1 MNAKLRTTDRDG
13 GDTRIQQ
20 VRRAFT
26 LIEVLVVI
34 TIIAL
39 LITILGV
46 TVTTSI
52 RKAREAATTALLVKI
67 DALLGDRIK
76 GFERATK
83 SRDFQMIVNNTKLS
97 VEAAGVYGVSPKFI
111 AARARKDF
119 YRQLFPQRFEDLAP
133 QDTNGN
139 GVNDAL
145 EAVPGVNLTVLMTQ
159 IGPTSRHPTESSEL
173 LYFALTR
180 MQSFGVPPVSESE
193 FGDTEV
199 RDTDG
204 DGLMEFVDGWEQPL
218 RFYRWPTRLLK
229 PNGAFGPDGAPGAG
243 GASFLAYGTL
253 GTDDVALGLAPRDM
267 RPIAGLLIAG
277 LAPQPAFP
285 AMQWDP
291 LSEDPDDPYGL
302 ITTELKRLIATG
314 VPAYVAYATSYN
326 ETTYPTLDTYQ
337 TALVVSVGAD
347 GDLGLYE
354 PYQAGT
360 DSNGDGILDTD
371 MGILAQP
378 IHGPGGPYDIVD
390 NLTLTPM
397 GNYVTSTLA
406 DNLTNRNRRAGKGK

>member
-1 MNAKLRTTDRDG
+1 MNAKLCVTDRDG
-13 GDTRIQQ
+13 GNARIRR

-26 LIEVLVVI
+26 LIEILVVI

-39 LITILGV
+39 LITILG
-46 TVTTSI
+46 TAVTTSI

-83 SRDFQMIVNNTKLS
+83 SRDFQTIVNNRKLS
-97 VEAAGVYGVSPKFI
+97 LEAAGVFGVTSEVI
-111 AARARKDF
+111 TGIARKDF
-119 YRQLFPQRFEDLAP
+119 YRQLFPQRFEDLGSPDA
-133 QDTNGN
+133 NMN
-139 GVNDAL
+139 GVPDVL
-145 EAVPGVNLTVLMTQ
+145 EAVPGVNLAVLATQ
-159 IGPTSRHPTESSEL
+159 TGASRHVTESSEL

-204 DGLMEFVDGWEQPL
+204 DGLMEFVDGWERPL

-229 PNGAFGPDGAPGAG
+229 PNGSFGADGAPGSG
-243 GASFLAYGTL
+243 GASFLVYGTL
-253 GTDDVALGLAPRDM
+253 GTDDVALALAPKDM
-267 RPIAGLLIAG
+267 RPIAGMLISG

-285 AMQWDP
+285 ATQWDP

-302 ITTELKRLIATG
+302 ITTEMKRLIASGIT
-314 VPAYVAYATSYN
+314 ATASFN
-326 ETTYPTLDTYQ
+326 ETSYPTLDTYH
-337 TALVVSVGAD
+337 TPLVVSVGAD

-354 PYQAGT
+354 PYAGT
-360 DSNGDGILDTD
+360 ASGASGAGVLDTNL
-371 MGILAQP
+371 GILAQP
-378 IHGPGGPYDIVD
+378 IHGTGGPYDFG
-390 NLTLTPM
+390 TSALTPM
-397 GNYVTSTLA
+397 GNHVLSSLA